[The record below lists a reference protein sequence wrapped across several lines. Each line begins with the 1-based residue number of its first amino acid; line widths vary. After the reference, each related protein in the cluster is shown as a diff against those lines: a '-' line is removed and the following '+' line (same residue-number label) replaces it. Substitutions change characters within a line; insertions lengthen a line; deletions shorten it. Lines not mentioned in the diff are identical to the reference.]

1 MNEIFTKFLKIYN
14 QIDSTSIHQKFT
26 NEKSMKLA
34 TIVNRFFYYIEY
46 AQVLIEHKNIKN
58 FNYFRYNLIISIAR
72 NSMNLFN
79 VYEYFGE
86 HKISLEEYELRELCS
101 NYHEVLSREKM
112 DQKLRE
118 YDLEKFNQSNILFPS
133 CNYEYRIKR
142 NKVYLKST
150 EKWQQ
155 SLLSARKCYY
165 FSRIQTKMNILPHA
179 FESILYN
186 LFSNYVHSFELGLGY
201 DFDRGNSSMF
211 SGYYQALLAIEIIKL
226 YGAILLKDYISR
238 RHLKKYIKKE
248 DLLFL
253 DTCIEYSTIENKIKE
268 WKDKFDRNHIFDFIS
283 E

>member
-1 MNEIFTKFLKIYN
+1 MKKVFTRFLKIYN

-34 TIVNRFFYYIEY
+34 TILNRFFYYIEY
-46 AQVLIEHKNIKN
+46 VQFLIYHKNIKN

-72 NSMNLFN
+72 NSMDLFN

-86 HKISLEEYELRELCS
+86 HKISPEEYELRELCS
-101 NYHEVLSREKM
+101 NYHETLNREKM

-118 YDLEKFNQSNILFPS
+118 YNKEKFNQFNIIFPS
-133 CNYEYRIKR
+133 CNYENRIKE
-142 NKVYLKST
+142 NKIYLNST

-179 FESILYN
+179 FESVLYN

-201 DFDRGNSSMF
+201 DFNRGNSSMF
-211 SGYYQALLAIEIIKL
+211 SGYDQALLAIEIMKL

-238 RHLKKYIKKE
+238 RHLKKYIEKD

-253 DTCIEYSTIENKIKE
+253 DTLIQYDTIESKIKE
-268 WKDKFDRNHIFDFIS
+268 WKDKFDIYYI
-283 E
+283 